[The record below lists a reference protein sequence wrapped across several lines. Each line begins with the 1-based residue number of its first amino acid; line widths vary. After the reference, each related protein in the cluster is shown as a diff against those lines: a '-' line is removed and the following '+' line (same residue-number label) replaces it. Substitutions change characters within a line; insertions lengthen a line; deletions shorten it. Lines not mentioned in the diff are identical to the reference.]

1 MSVPSVMTTS
11 TTDDPALAE
20 TRSDGTPA
28 FNEGRV
34 AVGLQRGAVLR
45 GLAVAV
51 VVLVLGLFVP
61 DLITSSY
68 YMGVAADGIV
78 LGIMAVGI
86 GFLAH
91 RSGLI
96 SLGHTAF
103 YGGAAYGVAIFTTHW
118 GWSPLTAA
126 ILAIVGGTLLAAA
139 IGALVIRITGFGFL
153 MLTLA
158 FGQAL
163 YAVSTLTSLRDVT
176 GAFDGI
182 SVVFQNEDQKVAG
195 LTQAQLGAPDTFWP
209 LAWVS
214 LVVIVFG
221 LWLVGRSRFGV
232 TLEAIRENEER
243 ARFSG
248 YNTYLPR
255 LGAFTISGFCASVAG
270 VLFAL
275 KASYVSPDV
284 LGFQLAGD
292 SLVATIVGGF
302 TVLVGPVV
310 GALLYIYAQGRF
322 GDTGNLELY
331 MGLALIIV
339 VIFLPGG
346 VVGWLTERVM
356 WLRRRLTRDRKEA
369 GAS

>member
-1 MSVPSVMTTS
+1 MT
-11 TTDDPALAE
+11 TTDDPAVAPP
-20 TRSDGTPA
+20 RGDGAPGRR
-28 FNEGRV
+28 EGRV
-34 AVGLQRGAVLR
+34 AVGLERRAVLR
-45 GLAVAV
+45 ALAVAV
-51 VVLVLGLFVP
+51 VILVAGLFVP

-68 YMGVAADGIV
+68 YMGVAADGVV
-78 LGIMAVGI
+78 LGIMAAGI

-103 YGGAAYGVAIFTTHW
+103 YGGSAYGVAIFTTHW
-118 GWSPLTAA
+118 GWSPTTAA
-126 ILAIVGGTLLAAA
+126 VVAVIGGTLLAVA
-139 IGALVIRITGFGFL
+139 IGSLVIRITGFGFL

-163 YAVSTLTSLRDVT
+163 YALSTLTSLRDVT

-182 SVVFQNEDQKVAG
+182 SVVFSGESQKVAG

-209 LAWVS
+209 LAWVCLV
-214 LVVIVFG
+214 LVVLG

-255 LGAFTISGFCASVAG
+255 LGAFAISGFCASIAG

-302 TVLVGPVV
+302 TILIGPVV

-331 MGLALIIV
+331 MGLALIVV

-346 VVGWLTERVM
+346 VVGFVTDRVVR
-356 WLRRRLTRDRKEA
+356 LRARLWRGRKGA
-369 GAS
+369 GS

>member
-1 MSVPSVMTTS
+1 MSSVPTAVS
-11 TTDDPALAE
+11 TDDPAVVPDLDDDAGGML
-20 TRSDGTPA
+20 D
-28 FNEGRV
+28 GRV
-34 AVGLQRGAVLR
+34 SVGLERRVVLR
-45 GLAVAV
+45 GAIVAA

-61 DLITSSY
+61 NIITDSY
-68 YMGVAADGIV
+68 DMGVAADGVV
-78 LGIMAVGI
+78 LGIMAIGI

-103 YGGAAYGVAIFTTHW
+103 YGGSAYGLAIATTHW
-118 GWSPLTAA
+118 GWSPTSAA
-126 ILAIVGGTLLAAA
+126 LFAVVGGTLLAVA

-163 YAVSTLTSLRDVT
+163 YAVSTLTSVRSVT

-182 SVVFQNEDQKVAG
+182 SVTYAG
-195 LTQAQLGAPDTFWP
+195 ENTKFLGMTQAQLGAPHTFWP
-209 LAWVS
+209 LAWIS
-214 LVVIVFG
+214 LVVVAFG

-255 LGAFTISGFCASVAG
+255 LGGFAISGACASIAG

-292 SLVATIVGGF
+292 SLIATIVGGF
-302 TVLVGPVV
+302 TILVGPAI
-310 GALLYIYAQGRF
+310 GAVLYIYAQGKF

-331 MGLALIIV
+331 MGLALIV
-339 VIFLPGG
+339 TVIFLPGG
-346 VVGWLTERVM
+346 VTGWVVEQF
-356 WLRRRLTRDRKEA
+356 RRLRTLVAGRK
-369 GAS
+369 GASRS

>member
-1 MSVPSVMTTS
+1 MSSVPTAVP
-11 TTDDPALAE
+11 TDDAAVAGPP
-20 TRSDGTPA
+20 G
-28 FNEGRV
+28 EGAGGMLDSRV
-34 AVGLQRGAVLR
+34 SVGLQRRVVLR
-45 GLAVAV
+45 GAIVAA

-61 DLITSSY
+61 NLISSSY
-68 YMGVAADGIV
+68 YMGVVADGVV
-78 LGIMAVGI
+78 LGIMAIGI

-103 YGGAAYGVAIFTTHW
+103 YGGSAYGLAIATTHW
-118 GWSPLTAA
+118 GWSPLSAA
-126 ILAIVGGTLLAAA
+126 VFAIVGGTLLAVA

-163 YAVSTLTSLRDVT
+163 YAVSTLTSVRSVT

-182 SVVFQNEDQKVAG
+182 SVTYASEDTKFLG
-195 LTQAQLGAPDTFWP
+195 LTQAQLGQPDTFWP
-209 LAWVS
+209 LAWIC
-214 LVVIVFG
+214 LVVVAFG

-255 LGAFTISGFCASVAG
+255 LGAFAISGACASVAG

-292 SLVATIVGGF
+292 SLIATIVGGF
-302 TVLVGPVV
+302 TILVGPAI
-310 GALLYIYAQGRF
+310 GAVLYIYAQGKF

-331 MGLALIIV
+331 MGLALIIA

-346 VVGWLTERVM
+346 VTGWVVQQ
-356 WLRRRLTRDRKEA
+356 LRRLRTLVAGRK
-369 GAS
+369 GASGS

>member
-1 MSVPSVMTTS
+1 MSSVPTAVQ
-11 TTDDPALAE
+11 TDEPTVVPKPE
-20 TRSDGTPA
+20 DGGP
-28 FNEGRV
+28 GMRDSRV
-34 AVGLQRGAVLR
+34 SVGLQRRVVLR
-45 GLAVAV
+45 GLIVAAVA
-51 VVLVLGLFVP
+51 LVAGLFVP
-61 DLITSSY
+61 DVVTSSY
-68 YMGVAADGIV
+68 YMGVAADGVV
-78 LGIMAVGI
+78 LGIMAIGI

-103 YGGAAYGVAIFTTHW
+103 YGGSAYGLAIATTHW
-118 GWSPLTAA
+118 GWSPTSAA
-126 ILAIVGGTLLAAA
+126 LFAIVGGTLLAVA
-139 IGALVIRITGFGFL
+139 IGALVIRTTGFGFL

-163 YAVSTLTSLRDVT
+163 YAVSTLTSVRSVT

-182 SVVFQNEDQKVAG
+182 SVTYPSDSTTFLG
-195 LTQAQLGAPDTFWP
+195 LSQADLGQPDTFWP
-209 LAWVS
+209 LAWIC
-214 LVVIVFG
+214 LVVVAFA

-255 LGAFTISGFCASVAG
+255 LGAFAISGACASLAG

-292 SLVATIVGGF
+292 SLIATIVGGF
-302 TVLVGPVV
+302 TILIGPAV
-310 GALLYIYAQGRF
+310 GAVLYIYAQGKF

-331 MGLALIIV
+331 MGLALIV
-339 VIFLPGG
+339 AVIFLPGG
-346 VVGWLTERVM
+346 VTGWVVEQV
-356 WLRRRLTRDRKEA
+356 RRLRTLTAGRKEA
-369 GAS
+369 RRS

>member
-1 MSVPSVMTTS
+1 MSSVPTAVP
-11 TTDDPALAE
+11 TDEAAV
-20 TRSDGTPA
+20 GTLDEGA
-28 FNEGRV
+28 GGVLDGRV
-34 AVGLQRGAVLR
+34 SVGLQRRVVLR
-45 GLAVAV
+45 GAIVAA

-61 DLITSSY
+61 NLITSSY
-68 YMGVAADGIV
+68 YMGVAADGVV
-78 LGIMAVGI
+78 LGIMAIGI

-91 RSGLI
+91 RSGLL

-103 YGGAAYGVAIFTTHW
+103 YGGSAYGLAIATTHW
-118 GWSPLTAA
+118 GWSPLSAA
-126 ILAIVGGTLLAAA
+126 LFAIVGGTLLAVA

-163 YAVSTLTSLRDVT
+163 YAVSTLTSVRSVT

-182 SVVFQNEDQKVAG
+182 SVTYASESTKFLG
-195 LTQAQLGAPDTFWP
+195 MTQAQLGEPDTFWP

-214 LVVIVFG
+214 LVVVAFA

-255 LGAFTISGFCASVAG
+255 LGAFAISGACASVAG

-292 SLVATIVGGF
+292 SLIATIVGGF
-302 TVLVGPVV
+302 TILVGPAI
-310 GALLYIYAQGRF
+310 GAVLYIYAQGRF

-331 MGLALIIV
+331 MGLALIIA

-346 VVGWLTERVM
+346 ITGWVVKQF
-356 WLRRRLTRDRKEA
+356 RRLRTLIAGRK
-369 GAS
+369 GASRS